1 MDGAFWYTNRQWHKD
16 FGNVR
21 CCESTWRKNSKEGL
35 LALSMTWL
43 IVVVTMDLEGR
54 VQILWYV
61 FCTWRCS
68 SCVSLSDYNEYYFI
82 KKELWLE
89 YNGDQKYK
97 TQILSYLAQDLSA
110 KYWSPLYLRLGWYVI
125 TPPQNWNCFYC
136 CVNTLVCIC
145 ILHW

>member
-54 VQILWYV
+54 VQIHWYV
-61 FCTWRCS
+61 FCTAHED
-68 SCVSLSDYNEYYFI
+68 VAAVYHYQTIMN
-82 KKELWLE
+82 
-89 YNGDQKYK
+89 
-97 TQILSYLAQDLSA
+97 
-110 KYWSPLYLRLGWYVI
+110 I
-125 TPPQNWNCFYC
+125 T
-136 CVNTLVCIC
+136 L
-145 ILHW
+145 